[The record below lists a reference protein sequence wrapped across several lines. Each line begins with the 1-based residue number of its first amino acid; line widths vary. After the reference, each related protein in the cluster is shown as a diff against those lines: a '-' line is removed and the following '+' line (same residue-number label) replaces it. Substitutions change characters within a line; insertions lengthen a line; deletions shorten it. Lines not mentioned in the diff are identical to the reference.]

1 MEQNYLKLE
10 ISFTLNGREYTSN
23 LSGPLEISIP
33 LDFYGSQPNTY
44 DVEKASA
51 KPYVSGEF
59 IGDTRSGG
67 GCNFEEYRL
76 IPHCN
81 GTHTECIGHISF
93 ERISIDKTL
102 KDILIPSTL
111 ITVIPEK
118 SDDTDDTYIP
128 EKNKEDLL
136 ITEKVLREKIINH
149 DKGFLDGLI
158 IRTVPNSIDKM
169 SRRYMSNQPPFFS
182 IEAMKFISK
191 LNVKHLIL
199 DLPSVD
205 RTFDEGKLTAH
216 HVYWNVPLEGH
227 DVNADDHSLKT
238 ITEMAFVKDEIKDGE
253 YLLNIQIP
261 GFVSDASPSRLFLYE
276 VNKKSD

>member
-1 MEQNYLKLE
+1 ME
-10 ISFTLNGREYTSN
+10 ISFTLNGEKYKSN
-23 LSGPLEISIP
+23 LSVPLEISIP

-51 KPYVSGEF
+51 KPYKSGEF
-59 IGDTRSGG
+59 IGDTRTGG

-81 GTHTECIGHISF
+81 GTHTECVGHISY

-102 KDILIPSTL
+102 EDILIPASL
-111 ITVIPEK
+111 ITVTPEK

-128 EKNKEDLL
+128 EKNKDDYL
-136 ITEKVLREKIINH
+136 ITEKVLREKINNY
-149 DKGFLDGLI
+149 DSGFLEGLI
-158 IRTVPNSIDKM
+158 IRTLPNSKDKM
-169 SRRYMSNQPPFFS
+169 SRRYMTKQPAFFS
-182 IEAMKFISK
+182 VEAIKFISE

-205 RTFDEGKLTAH
+205 RTFDEGKLTVH
-216 HVYWNVPLEGH
+216 HIYWNVPFESH
-227 DVNADDHSLKT
+227 DVNADEHSIKT
-238 ITEMAFVKDEIKDGE
+238 ITEMAYVNDEIRDGE

-261 GFVSDASPSRLFLYE
+261 GFKSDASPSRLFLFE
-276 VNKKSD
+276 INKKSD